1 MNSKRKMRYL
11 TIEEKR
17 EIALKGESVPICISS
32 EEIITDYIVPMH
44 RFIPSKRKH
53 KKAKTIKL

>member
-1 MNSKRKMRYL
+1 MRYL